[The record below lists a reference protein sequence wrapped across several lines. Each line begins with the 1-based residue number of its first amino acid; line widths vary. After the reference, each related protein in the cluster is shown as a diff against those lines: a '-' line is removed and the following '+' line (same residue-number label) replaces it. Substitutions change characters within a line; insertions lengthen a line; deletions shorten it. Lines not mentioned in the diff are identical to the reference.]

1 MPATKFNNFM
11 KAREK
16 AAEAYVRGDG
26 AKVDTIVPH
35 SGTAS
40 FHSPAGDTVT
50 GGEAVAKRYL
60 RDAAAFHDN
69 GSSHFDVLQQG
80 ESGSIG
86 FWTGFQIAS
95 VQIGD
100 MPKPVEMRIRVTE
113 VFRRIDGDWKM
124 IHRHA
129 DAQKDEAR
137 RIAAN
142 IAELPA
148 QVRGK

>member
-1 MPATKFNNFM
+1 MPAANFDDFM
-11 KAREK
+11 TARQK

-35 SGTAS
+35 SGAAS
-40 FHSPAGDTVT
+40 FHSPTGDTVA

-60 RDAAAFHDN
+60 KDAAAFHDN
-69 GSSHFDVLQQG
+69 GVSRFDVLQKG
-80 ESGSIG
+80 HSGDVG
-86 FWTGFQIAS
+86 FWTGFQIAK

-113 VFRRIDGDWKM
+113 IFRRIDGDWKM

-129 DAQKDEAR
+129 DAPK
-137 RIAAN
+137 
-142 IAELPA
+142 
-148 QVRGK
+148 